1 MASYKTVLK
10 PSVEKDLRFLP
21 RSIVKRA
28 LAEVEALQ
36 DDPLPR
42 QASKLQGG
50 ENLYRIRVGDYR
62 IIYGVDHSM
71 KQILVHYI
79 RHRREAYRKK
89 H

>member
-1 MASYKTVLK
+1 MASYKIVLK

-21 RSIVKRA
+21 RSLVKRA

-50 ENLYRIRVGDYR
+50 EN
-62 IIYGVDHSM
+62 
-71 KQILVHYI
+71 
-79 RHRREAYRKK
+79 
-89 H
+89 

>member
-42 QASKLQGG
+42 QASKLQGEKIYTG
-50 ENLYRIRVGDYR
+50 FVLG
-62 IIYGVDHSM
+62 IIASSTVL
-71 KQILVHYI
+71 IT
-79 RHRREAYRKK
+79 A
-89 H
+89 